1 MRCVLIFVVALMV
14 FVGGGSLLAQ
24 QLQRYK
30 IAVEPAEIEV
40 VPVQRTIILRRKLVQ
55 PLEIEE
61 QPPAEREIQEVE
73 VGAPA
78 EEVPPAEEVE
88 MAEEVEA
95 EEVVEDVTEEV
106 VGEVPE
112 LAPEPVA
119 EAEAEEGE
127 PAPGCTGKPV
137 LFGIRRGGEAGVEE
151 VYSGPAEMEYGGEDA
166 PAAGEVAE
174 GEVAEAG
181 VAEAGVAGETCEESN
196 VCEGPMP
203 DDTYN
208 CCVEGRLLRG
218 CREIP
223 DGFECPEG

>member
-1 MRCVLIFVVALMV
+1 MRRALIFVVALMV
-14 FVGGGSLLAQ
+14 FVGSGSLLAQ

-30 IAVEPAEIEV
+30 IAVEPTEIEV

-55 PLEIEE
+55 PYEIQE
-61 QPPAEREIQEVE
+61 QPPAEREIQEVD

-78 EEVPPAEEVE
+78 EEVPPVEEVE

-95 EEVVEDVTEEV
+95 EEVVEDVAEEV

-119 EAEAEEGE
+119 EAEAEEGG
-127 PAPGCTGKPV
+127 PAPGCAGKPV
-137 LFGIRRGGEAGVEE
+137 LFGIRRGGEAGMEE
-151 VYSGPAEMEYGGEDA
+151 VYGGPAEMKYEEEEA
-166 PAAGEVAE
+166 PAEGEVAE
-174 GEVAEAG
+174 GEA
-181 VAEAGVAGETCEESN
+181 AGETCEESN

-218 CREIP
+218 CKEIP